1 MARHLGL
8 KYIYA
13 EPADGAAA
21 GPNERRE
28 PDYRLLQSELQ
39 TLDPAWLDQLHYA
52 AARADAEA
60 VLELI
65 EQIKGDHPLLAR
77 SLARLVNDFR
87 FDVLAKMTHSSEEET
102 EP

>member
-8 KYIYA
+8 KYIYE
-13 EPADGAAA
+13 EPLNGAAA
-21 GPNERRE
+21 PSEYRE
-28 PDYRLLQSELQ
+28 PDYPLLQSELQ
-39 TLDPAWLDQLHYA
+39 SLDPAWLASLYNA

-65 EQIKGDHPLLAR
+65 EPIRGDHLRLAG
-77 SLARLVNDFR
+77 SLTRLVNDFR
-87 FDVLAKMTHSSEEET
+87 FDVLAKMGHSADEET